1 MKRPSAPADIGAQCA
16 AITQGTHDSLSRV
29 QEIGERISAMAAIA
43 GSVSVAVEQQRS
55 ATNSIV
61 GGVNVGMRN
70 AQTVAEALERVEK
83 SIHRARD
90 TADSARN
97 FAGNLGRRTGELD
110 NAIDVLFENAKRQ
123 TPAFEPLRA
132 LK

>member
-1 MKRPSAPADIGAQCA
+1 
-16 AITQGTHDSLSRV
+16 
-29 QEIGERISAMAAIA
+29 
-43 GSVSVAVEQQRS
+43 
-55 ATNSIV
+55 V

-70 AQTVAEALERVEK
+70 AQMVAEVLQRVEQ

-97 FAGNLGRRTGELD
+97 LASDLGKRTGELD
-110 NAIDVLFENAKRQ
+110 NAIDALFNDTKQ
-123 TPAFEPLRA
+123 HKQVFEPLRA